1 MDHSDENNIENVLKI
16 YSNDDEKMQKIGQI
30 LSTPKS
36 RKIYG
41 ILIDKSLNAK
51 EVAKIIDNNENP
63 RLPNVIFH
71 LEKMVDAGL
80 LTVKIKLQRKHGH
93 KLKYYTAIPFLLIV
107 PSCQLEKV
115 TKSKTLQNI
124 FKNVFKISTLSI
136 ISLPFI
142 DHFFYESMMMFYFLE
157 IIIA

>member
-1 MDHSDENNIENVLKI
+1 MDDHVENNIENFIKI

-30 LSTPKS
+30 LSAPKS

-41 ILIDKSLNAK
+41 LLIDKSLNAK
-51 EVAKIIDNNENP
+51 EVAKIIDNTENP

-93 KLKYYTAIPFLLIV
+93 KLKYYRAIPFLLIV
-107 PSCQLEKV
+107 PANQLEKA

-124 FKNVFKISTLSI
+124 FKNVFKISILPIVSF
-136 ISLPFI
+136 PFI
-142 DHFFYESMMMFYFLE
+142 THFFYETMMAFYFLE
-157 IIIA
+157 IING

>member
-1 MDHSDENNIENVLKI
+1 MDDHNENNIENFIKI

-30 LSTPKS
+30 LSAPKS

-51 EVAKIIDNNENP
+51 EVAKIIDNTENP

-93 KLKYYTAIPFLLIV
+93 KLKYYRAVPFLLIV
-107 PSCQLEKV
+107 PANQLEKV

-124 FKNVFKISTLSI
+124 FKNVFKISMI
-136 ISLPFI
+136 PISLIPFI
-142 DHFFYESMMMFYFLE
+142 SYFSYEPMMIFYYLE
-157 IIIA
+157 VTIV

>member
-1 MDHSDENNIENVLKI
+1 
-16 YSNDDEKMQKIGQI
+16 MQKIGQI
-30 LSTPKS
+30 LSAPKS

-41 ILIDKSLNAK
+41 ILIDNCLNAK
-51 EVAKIIDNNENP
+51 EVAKIIDNTENP

-107 PSCQLEKV
+107 PAHQLDKA
-115 TKSKTLQNI
+115 TKSKTLQNM
-124 FKNVFKISTLSI
+124 FKNIFKISI
-136 ISLPFI
+136 IGISPIPFI
-142 DHFFYESMMMFYFLE
+142 NYFYYENMMMFYYLE
-157 IIIA
+157 NIIV

>member
-1 MDHSDENNIENVLKI
+1 MDDLNKNNNDNFIKI

-30 LSTPKS
+30 LSAPKS

-41 ILIDKSLNAK
+41 ILIDNCLNAK
-51 EVAKIIDNNENP
+51 EVAKIIDNTENP

-93 KLKYYTAIPFLLIV
+93 KLKYYRAVPFLLIV
-107 PSCQLEKV
+107 PSHQLEKA
-115 TKSKTLQNI
+115 TKSKTLQNM
-124 FKNVFKISTLSI
+124 FKNVFKISI
-136 ISLPFI
+136 IPIIGIPFI
-142 DHFFYESMMMFYFLE
+142 SYFFYESMMIFYFLE
-157 IIIA
+157 VTIV

>member
-1 MDHSDENNIENVLKI
+1 MDDNNENNIENFIKI

-51 EVAKIIDNNENP
+51 EVAKIIDNTENP

-93 KLKYYTAIPFLLIV
+93 KLKYYRAIPFLLIV
-107 PSCQLEKV
+107 PSHQLEKV

-124 FKNVFKISTLSI
+124 FKNVFKISMSPI
-136 ISLPFI
+136 IAFPFI
-142 DHFFYESMMMFYFLE
+142 AHFFYKSTMLFYFLG
-157 IIIA
+157 IVNG